1 MLVGVG
7 DLAQLAGQTQ
17 PMRKSFI
24 LTSGLTGLVLVA
36 LVASVAFQT
45 PVAQKEYMTMT
56 VIESIIPAGLGRS
69 RILIDNGGK
78 MEELKINNIYS
89 AVGINLQNVY
99 DNDVMVTAKLN
110 EYAAAGW
117 HLDFVNTGVQSPTD
131 GGKDGIYATRY
142 IFSREN

>member
-1 MLVGVG
+1 MGAG
-7 DLAQLAGQTQ
+7 LASNCNQILTN
-17 PMRKSFI
+17 MRKSSL
-24 LTSGLTGLVLVA
+24 LTLGVAA
-36 LVASVAFQT
+36 LVVLTAFASVAFQA
-45 PVAQKEYMTMT
+45 PAAQKEYMTMT

-69 RILIDNGGK
+69 RILIDNGGT
-78 MEELKINNIYS
+78 MEELKINNLYS
-89 AVGINLQNVY
+89 AVGINLKNMY

-110 EYAAAGW
+110 EFASAGW

>member
-1 MLVGVG
+1 
-7 DLAQLAGQTQ
+7 
-17 PMRKSFI
+17 MRKSI
-24 LTSGLTGLVLVA
+24 LTLGVAA
-36 LVASVAFQT
+36 LVGLAALATVAFQA
-45 PVAQKEYMTMT
+45 PAAQKEYMTMT

-69 RILIDNGGK
+69 RILLDKGGT
-78 MEELKINNIYS
+78 MEELKINNLYS

-110 EYAAAGW
+110 EFAAAGW

-142 IFSREN
+142 IFSREL

>member
-1 MLVGVG
+1 
-7 DLAQLAGQTQ
+7 
-17 PMRKSFI
+17 
-24 LTSGLTGLVLVA
+24 
-36 LVASVAFQT
+36 
-45 PVAQKEYMTMT
+45 MT

-69 RILIDNGGK
+69 RILLDKGGT
-78 MEELKINNIYS
+78 MEELKINNLYS

-110 EYAAAGW
+110 EFAAAGW

-142 IFSREN
+142 IFSREL